1 MRFPLILLMVLG
13 SAGLIRAQSVS
24 TDWDRCHRELKNTE
38 ESTSDA
44 SRAAADASSKLEDY
58 ESCRSDPAT
67 YDLMHDGCRTRRL
80 DFESAI
86 GDVQGKMEN
95 LDSLLR
101 TVQSS
106 CDYQFTIN
114 RMSAVDA
121 AKIHADAAEQR
132 LCVSN
137 IKSPPVG
144 IKFTNNR
151 LVCMFRSPGIQSRAE
166 LIEVIFRTVDP
177 GADSR

>member
-1 MRFPLILLMVLG
+1 MRLPLVGLIVLG
-13 SAGLIRAQSVS
+13 SVSVIRAQSAS
-24 TDWDRCHRELKNTE
+24 TDWDRCHRELKHTE
-38 ESTSDA
+38 ESTSQA
-44 SRAAADASSKLEDY
+44 SRAAADVSSKLEDY

-67 YDLMHDGCRTRRL
+67 YDLTHDGCRTRRS

-86 GDVQGKMEN
+86 GDVQSKMED
-95 LDSLLR
+95 LDNKLR

-132 LCVSN
+132 LCVSYTHLAAML
-137 IKSPPVG
+137 SGQVVHQMC
-144 IKFTNNR
+144 TAH
-151 LVCMFRSPGIQSRAE
+151 QSEDWCKAC
-166 LIEVIFRTVDP
+166 L
-177 GADSR
+177 GQ